1 MSKRD
6 RKSLFARL
14 VDWVWRNPKA
24 NISEG
29 IKKTCDDMPPKHR
42 LMVVTVLLSAFVLIA
57 FFVFGHA
64 CYKIGARQAHNQIE
78 IEHLKNIELP
88 SISMKEK
95 MEVYEKAAK
104 KECIDFEDSYYPHE
118 PLTDSAYDSTGMESE
133 D

>member
-29 IKKTCDDMPPKHR
+29 IKKTCDDMLPKQR
-42 LMVVTVLLSAFVLIA
+42 LTVVTVLMSAFVLVA

-64 CYKIGARQAHNQIE
+64 CYKIGARQAHNEIE
-78 IEHLKNIELP
+78 VEHLKSIELP
-88 SISMKEK
+88 SNSDKYIE
-95 MEVYEKAAK
+95 EYK
-104 KECIDFEDSYYPHE
+104 KECIILDDTTDDMTYE
-118 PLTDSAYDSTGMESE
+118 PSKDSTNDSTEMESE

>member
-6 RKSLFARL
+6 RKSLLARL

-29 IKKTCDDMPPKHR
+29 IKKTCDDMPPKQR
-42 LMVVTVLLSAFVLIA
+42 LMVVTILLSAFVLVA

-64 CYKIGARQAHNQIE
+64 CYKIGARQANNEIE
-78 IEHLKNIELP
+78 VEHLKNIELP
-88 SISMKEK
+88 SSSDKYIE
-95 MEVYEKAAK
+95 EYK
-104 KECIDFEDSYYPHE
+104 KECLILDDYSVDIDYE
-118 PLTDSAYDSTGMESE
+118 PSKDVANDSTGMESE

>member
-14 VDWVWRNPKA
+14 VDWVWRNPKV

-29 IKKTCDDMPPKHR
+29 IKKTCDDMPPKQR
-42 LMVVTVLLSAFVLIA
+42 LLVVTVLLSAFVLVA

-64 CYKIGARQAHNQIE
+64 CYKIGARQAYNEIE
-78 IEHLKNIELP
+78 VEHLKNIELP
-88 SISMKEK
+88 SSSDKYIE
-95 MEVYEKAAK
+95 EYK
-104 KECIDFEDSYYPHE
+104 KECLILDDDSVDIDYESSKD
-118 PLTDSAYDSTGMESE
+118 AANDSTRMESE

>member
-14 VDWVWRNPKA
+14 IDWIWRNPKA

-29 IKKTCDDMPPKHR
+29 IKKTCNDMPPKQR
-42 LMVVTVLLSAFVLIA
+42 LMVVTVLLSAFVLVA

-64 CYKIGARQAHNQIE
+64 CYKIGARQAYNEIE
-78 IEHLKNIELP
+78 VEHLKNIELHSYHDKVLETNEETCANRFEADEDIDYEP
-88 SISMKEK
+88 SI
-95 MEVYEKAAK
+95 
-104 KECIDFEDSYYPHE
+104 
-118 PLTDSAYDSTGMESE
+118 DSANDSTGMESE